1 MGSSA
6 VTISSVGAAA
16 IPMVAMAFVQFSQ
29 NGLIGTDP
37 VRSNAR
43 VMTLP
48 GFPAFFANSLCCVG
62 RRGTEGG
69 E

>member
-1 MGSSA
+1 MGTSA

-29 NGLIGTDP
+29 NGFIGTDP

-48 GFPAFFANSLCCVG
+48 GFPVFFANSLCCRVQ
-62 RRGTEGG
+62 RDGG
-69 E
+69 G